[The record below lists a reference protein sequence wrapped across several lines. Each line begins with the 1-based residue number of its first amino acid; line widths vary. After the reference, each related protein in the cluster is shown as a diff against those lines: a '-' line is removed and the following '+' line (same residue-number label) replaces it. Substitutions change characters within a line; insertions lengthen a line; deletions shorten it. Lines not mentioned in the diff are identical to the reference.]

1 MERQY
6 GTDAGSRVNAVRGVR
21 SRAVSRIEIWPLPEA
36 GGAEVRCGPI
46 QSIDDDVFGKIY
58 QAWLDHLVLVFRDQR
73 LTDPEFT
80 DFGRRFGPLKAA
92 SIGASGCVPGGAGDG
107 PHVHVVSNITENGVP
122 IGILGSGDVAWHTD
136 MVSFLVPP
144 TATLLHALEVPSLGG
159 DTLFMNM
166 YVAWETLPDDVK
178 RRIAGL
184 TIKHEVRDESSG
196 SGTGASHP
204 IVCTHPETHCNALFL
219 GAREN
224 TSINELSRPE
234 SDEVLSF
241 LWAHVIQ
248 WRFIWRHEWRPGD
261 VVVWDNRCVAHARQA
276 FEPSA
281 RRILHRIQVQGT
293 ARPHTAPNA
302 LLRHAH
308 RRPPPMSMEP

>member
-1 MERQY
+1 MSQ
-6 GTDAGSRVNAVRGVR
+6 
-21 SRAVSRIEIWPLPEA
+21 IEIRPLPEA

-46 QSIDDDVFGKIY
+46 QSIDNEVFHKIY
-58 QAWLDHLVLVFRDQR
+58 DAWLDHLVLVFRDQR
-73 LTDPEFT
+73 ITDLEFR
-80 DFGRRFGPLKAA
+80 DFGRRFGPLKGA
-92 SIGASGCVPGGAGDG
+92 SIGASGGEPGDAESWPD
-107 PHVHVVSNITENGVP
+107 VHVVSNVTEDGVP

-144 TATLLHALEVPSLGG
+144 KATLLHALEVPFLGG

-178 RRIAGL
+178 RRIVGL
-184 TIKHEVRDESSG
+184 TIKHEVLNESSG

-204 IVCTHPETHCNALFL
+204 IVCTHPETRCNALFL

-234 SDEVLSF
+234 SDDVLRS

-248 WRFIWRHEWRPGD
+248 WRFVWRHEWRPGD

-281 RRILHRIQVQGT
+281 RRILHRIQVQGKV
-293 ARPHTAPNA
+293 RPNTAPNA

-308 RRPPPMSMEP
+308 RRPPPMSKVP